1 MRRTATFALILI
13 LAACASTVPPQVLPR
28 LAAGPS
34 AQHAL
39 VFPALAMSWDEGLPL
54 GNAMLGELLWANG
67 PFVRFSLDRADLW
80 DLRPMKNLGGPQWKY
95 RWVVD
100 QWKKGDYK
108 PVQDRFDAPYDAE
121 PAPSKIPAAALEWN
135 VSGWGDPF
143 EARLTLENALASVR
157 WKNGTVLETFVQAGE
172 PVGWIRLKGAPADFK
187 PFLRMPPY
195 TAPDAAGA
203 LDPVTGQDLRRL
215 GYKQGAIRE
224 SEDFLIYR
232 QDGWGGFYYNVA
244 VGWRRPASGVVEI
257 AWSAS
262 SRFSDEQRQPGAADC
277 VLAALRRGFDA
288 SLAEHAGWWKTFWSR
303 SAVRIPDPLL
313 EKQWYLEQYKFGS
326 AARRGAPPIS
336 LQAVWTA
343 DNGKLP
349 PWKGDFH
356 HDLNTQ
362 LSYWPCYSADHL
374 EEGLGY
380 LEWLWDLRAEF
391 KAYTK
396 AYFGTDGLNV
406 PGVSTLTGQP
416 MGGWIQYAFS
426 PTVGAWL
433 GQHFYL
439 HWRYSRDRVFLA
451 ERAYPWIADVAIY
464 LEQLS
469 ERDGRGRRRLPAS
482 SSPEI
487 FDNSAKAWFA
497 ETTNYDLAL
506 IRWTFAKAA
515 ELAAELGKKNEAAH
529 WREVGTEW
537 PDFAVDP
544 ADGLMFA
551 PGTPYAESHRHFSH
565 LMAFHP
571 LGLLDVSNGPAEAEI
586 IRHTL
591 ATLDRVGPDYWCG
604 YSYAWLGN
612 LKARAFDGDGAAKA
626 LGDFASCFCLPNSF
640 HVNGDQSRSGKSK
653 FVYRPFTLEGNFAF
667 AAGLQEMLLQ
677 SHTGVVRVFPAVP
690 AAWAD
695 ASFDGLRADGAF
707 IISARRVGGHVREV
721 RVRSEKGGLLRL
733 ANPFHEPILLDGRPL
748 NPPGEIIEK
757 KMKPG
762 QTIVFSIGVRT

>member
-262 SRFSDEQRQPGAADC
+262 RARPIASWPRCGAGSTRPWPNTPAGGRRSGRAPPSASPIRCWKSSGISSSINSDRPPAAAPRPSAC
-277 VLAALRRGFDA
+277 RRSGPRTTASCRRGRA
-288 SLAEHAGWWKTFWSR
+288 TSTT
-303 SAVRIPDPLL
+303 
-313 EKQWYLEQYKFGS
+313 
-326 AARRGAPPIS
+326 IS
-336 LQAVWTA
+336 
-343 DNGKLP
+343 
-349 PWKGDFH
+349 
-356 HDLNTQ
+356 
-362 LSYWPCYSADHL
+362 
-374 EEGLGY
+374 
-380 LEWLWDLRAEF
+380 
-391 KAYTK
+391 
-396 AYFGTDGLNV
+396 
-406 PGVSTLTGQP
+406 
-416 MGGWIQYAFS
+416 
-426 PTVGAWL
+426 
-433 GQHFYL
+433 
-439 HWRYSRDRVFLA
+439 
-451 ERAYPWIADVAIY
+451 
-464 LEQLS
+464 
-469 ERDGRGRRRLPAS
+469 
-482 SSPEI
+482 
-487 FDNSAKAWFA
+487 
-497 ETTNYDLAL
+497 
-506 IRWTFAKAA
+506 
-515 ELAAELGKKNEAAH
+515 
-529 WREVGTEW
+529 
-537 PDFAVDP
+537 
-544 ADGLMFA
+544 
-551 PGTPYAESHRHFSH
+551 TP
-565 LMAFHP
+565 
-571 LGLLDVSNGPAEAEI
+571 N
-586 IRHTL
+586 
-591 ATLDRVGPDYWCG
+591 
-604 YSYAWLGN
+604 
-612 LKARAFDGDGAAKA
+612 
-626 LGDFASCFCLPNSF
+626 
-640 HVNGDQSRSGKSK
+640 
-653 FVYRPFTLEGNFAF
+653 
-667 AAGLQEMLLQ
+667 
-677 SHTGVVRVFPAVP
+677 
-690 AAWAD
+690 
-695 ASFDGLRADGAF
+695 
-707 IISARRVGGHVREV
+707 
-721 RVRSEKGGLLRL
+721 
-733 ANPFHEPILLDGRPL
+733 
-748 NPPGEIIEK
+748 
-757 KMKPG
+757 
-762 QTIVFSIGVRT
+762 